1 MNNNVNKDLARP
13 NLKLEN
19 YDTFT
24 LCEVEND
31 YYLFIYTSEEFD
43 CDLYE
48 FRRMKESFYL
58 GWITDSEFVDWLSF
72 KMGIG
77 FTEDGDQIEEYDD
90 GTFDILPSSINPKDT
105 YDKVFNQF
113 TNDDLLHILY

>member
-1 MNNNVNKDLARP
+1 MTKKVNKDLHKP

-31 YYLFIYTSEEFD
+31 YYRFIYTSEEFD

-48 FRRMKESFYL
+48 FSKMKEAFYL
-58 GWITDSEFVDWLSF
+58 GWIEDSDYVDWLCY

-77 FTEDGDQIEEYDD
+77 FTDDGNQIEKYDD
-90 GTFDILPSSINPKDT
+90 GTFDIIPSSINPKDT
-105 YDKVFNQF
+105 YNKVFNQF